1 MFIYIFNYVVILF
14 YVVISWDEILIFVSF
29 QDERDELQL
38 LWVSP
43 NKAK

>member
-1 MFIYIFNYVVILF
+1 MFNYVVFLF

-38 LWVSP
+38 LWVSS